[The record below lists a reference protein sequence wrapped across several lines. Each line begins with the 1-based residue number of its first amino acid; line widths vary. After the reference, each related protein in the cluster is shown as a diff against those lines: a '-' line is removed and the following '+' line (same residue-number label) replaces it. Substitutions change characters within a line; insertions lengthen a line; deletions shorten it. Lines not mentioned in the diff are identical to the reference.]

1 MLELT
6 FLNYLYNMKYLKLLL
21 IFFTYTING
30 QRFDDVFFLTDALG
44 WAANGYY
51 ASVYKTVDGGIT
63 WTEQLNESMLGGNY
77 YFRNIEFLN
86 SDIGFLGTLNGKV
99 FSTSDG
105 GANWSEILNIAPN
118 PPAICGF
125 SAIGSSTV
133 YGCGAYFSPAYRHVS
148 SRKYFSGN

>member
-1 MLELT
+1 SSDL
-6 FLNYLYNMKYLKLLL
+6 
-21 IFFTYTING
+21 
-30 QRFDDVFFLTDALG
+30 
-44 WAANGYY
+44 
-51 ASVYKTVDGGIT
+51 GGIT

-86 SDIGFLGTLNGKV
+86 SDIGYLGTLNGKV

-133 YGCGAYFSPAYRHVS
+133 YGCGAYFSPAYIIKS
-148 SRKYFSGN
+148 TDSGTTWNYIDMSPHANTLVRSEERRVGQ